1 MFILSERPLA
11 PEELANWL
19 ADVRA
24 GAIVTFEGRVRN
36 HHQGKEVKVLEYEAY
51 EPLAVKEGRRI
62 LEEAHESFDI
72 LIARCVHRVG
82 RLEVGEPAIWIGV
95 SAGHRQPA
103 FQACQFVIDE
113 LKRRVPIWKKEHYA
127 DGSSIWVNCAQEAQT
142 VARQVTAVTNSQ

>member
-11 PEELANWL
+11 LEKLASRL
-19 ADVRA
+19 ADARA

-36 HHQGKEVKVLEYEAY
+36 HHQGKEVTRLEYEAY

-62 LEEAHESFDI
+62 LEEAHETFDI
-72 LIARCVHRVG
+72 LAARCVHRVG
-82 RLEVGEPAIWIGV
+82 RLEVGELAVWIGV

-127 DGSSIWVNCAQEAQT
+127 DGSSIWVNCAEEVRT
-142 VARQVTAVTNSQ
+142 VARQVTVVTNSQ